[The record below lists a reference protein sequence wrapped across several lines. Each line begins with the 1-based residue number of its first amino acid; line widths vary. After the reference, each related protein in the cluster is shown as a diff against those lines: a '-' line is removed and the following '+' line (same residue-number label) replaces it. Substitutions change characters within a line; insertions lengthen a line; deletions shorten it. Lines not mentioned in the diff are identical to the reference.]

1 MFQLINPL
9 WLFAIGGI
17 SIPLIIHLWNI
28 KKGKTLKIGSIS
40 LLGERSRQSAR
51 SLKLIDL
58 LLLFLRCLLL
68 IILALIL
75 AGPLW
80 NSKINT
86 SANKGWILIEKQNL
100 KETSSQFKKEIDSL
114 SKLGYEFHFFE
125 PGFQYA
131 KLEDTLNEN
140 KAEIGSGQLL
150 PYWSLIKLLEDEIPK
165 NTQVFLFTPNLLNRL
180 VTKRPLVT
188 HPIQWE
194 TYTPSDSI
202 TTWIENAWFNES
214 DSINVTIASSSPI
227 KTTFTTVTIDPAAKN
242 SPFELDIQNGKA
254 SLKFKD
260 KKQGDSLPVTID
272 TATIRIAIYTDKF
285 KNDARYLKAALSAI
299 KKYTGRKIKLTE
311 YSTIYIPSDQNIIF
325 WLSET
330 AIPSK
335 IAPLDLFFKYEKGN
349 IEVINSK
356 LNLSPSM
363 SSIEKEGIKLFKRNA
378 YPENSIGGFSV
389 WEDGFGKPILDLKME
404 NKLSVF
410 HFYSRFNPDW
420 NELVWSND
428 FAKALI
434 PIIIPEQHASE
445 IHPSDKR
452 SVRQNQ
458 IAPSFIKESGKASA
472 KNTES
477 QKSLK
482 NQFWLA
488 LISIFVLER
497 YLTFR
502 NNLS

>member
-40 LLGERSRQSAR
+40 LLGESSRQSAR

-68 IILALIL
+68 IIVALIL

-100 KETSSQFKKEIDSL
+100 TETSSQFKAEIDSL

-131 KLEDTLNEN
+131 KLEDALNEN
-140 KAEIGSGQLL
+140 KSEIGSEHLL
-150 PYWSLIKLLEDEIPK
+150 PYWSLIKLLEDEIPE

-180 VTKRPLVT
+180 GTERPLVT
-188 HPIQWE
+188 HPIQWK
-194 TYTPSDSI
+194 TYTPSDS
-202 TTWIENAWFNES
+202 TATWIENAWFNES
-214 DSINVTIASSSPI
+214 DSVNVTIATSSPN
-227 KTTFTTVTIDPAAKN
+227 KTTFKTIAIDPASRN
-242 SPFELDIQNGKA
+242 SPFEFNIQNAKA
-254 SLKFKD
+254 SLKFKN

-285 KNDARYLKAALSAI
+285 KNDASYLRAAFSAI
-299 KKYTGRKIKLTE
+299 KKYTYRKIKLTE
-311 YSTIYIPSDQNIIF
+311 YSTINIPSGQNIIF

-330 AIPSK
+330 AIPPG
-335 IAPLDLFFKYEKGN
+335 IVPLNLFFKYEKGN

-363 SSIEKEGIKLFKRNA
+363 SSIEKEDIKLFKRNA
-378 YPENSIGGFSV
+378 YPENLAGGLPV
-389 WEDGFGKPILDLKME
+389 WEDGFGKPVLDLQME

-434 PIIIPEQHASE
+434 PIIIPDQHSSE

-452 SVRQNQ
+452 IVRQDQ
-458 IAPSFIKESGKASA
+458 IVPNFIKESDTYGV
-472 KNTES
+472 KNQES
-477 QKSLK
+477 QKSLE